1 MDLTTRP
8 VRFGIASANGPLSV
22 EVLSEL
28 SLPWRVAIQLDEND
42 ELHRFTGNETLQ
54 INEYGHTLI
63 FDEVQTSIPRI
74 KDKELRALLLG
85 ELWKAV
91 GQTLGSFLSAHRPP
105 PIYVISPYFY
115 SQSLLDEMREAS
127 LSGPVRLAGFV
138 HEAASLLLGTIQTDI
153 FSQMTEGLSFHE
165 LATLSLIAAYEDASV
180 DVACFDYS
188 LEGDGSHRILI
199 RDYFHT
205 TDDNLRTRLEKCDWL
220 DQFAKLLLLAS
231 QGCDAESNK
240 ALTNTLRTLSLDA
253 AVTRHEILKL
263 TNLKMTG
270 AAHIARCCGGTGDKS
285 RYVLDIVY
293 NIGVQVEQDRFHPIL
308 SKDEMSRLTI
318 YPHTVAQTLQVQGD
332 PGNQMR
338 LDLYCG
344 QSDVVGDGILLG
356 GFTLSRQDLMAN
368 ASTISPLALFATMKT
383 PGSGEITLGLLENDR
398 VIDRVPFTVPAL
410 VV

>member
-1 MDLTTRP
+1 
-8 VRFGIASANGPLSV
+8 
-22 EVLSEL
+22 
-28 SLPWRVAIQLDEND
+28 
-42 ELHRFTGNETLQ
+42 
-54 INEYGHTLI
+54 
-63 FDEVQTSIPRI
+63 
-74 KDKELRALLLG
+74 
-85 ELWKAV
+85 
-91 GQTLGSFLSAHRPP
+91 
-105 PIYVISPYFY
+105 
-115 SQSLLDEMREAS
+115 MREAS

-138 HEAASLLLGTIQTDI
+138 HEAASLLLATIQTGI
-153 FSQMTEGLSFHE
+153 FGEMTAGLRVHDP
-165 LATLSLIAAYEDASV
+165 APLSLIAAYEDASV
-180 DVACFDYS
+180 DVTCFDYA
-188 LEGDGSHRILI
+188 LEGEGSHRILI

-220 DQFAKLLLLAS
+220 DQFAKLLLLVS
-231 QGCDAESNK
+231 PGRNAESNE
-240 ALTNTLRTLSLDA
+240 ALTDTLRALSLDA
-253 AVTRHEILKL
+253 AVTRHDTPEL

-270 AAHIARCCGGTGDKS
+270 AAHVARCCGGTGNQG

-293 NIGVQVEQDRFHPIL
+293 NIGVQVEQDRFHPI
-308 SKDEMSRLTI
+308 SGKDEMSRLQI
-318 YPHTVAQTLQVQGD
+318 YPHTVAQILEVQGD

-368 ASTISPLALFATMKT
+368 ASAISPLALFATMKT